1 MGKEPLSYPVKR
13 ERQMV
18 SNMYY
23 ICSGI
28 IMLCIHLC
36 ILSIQTF
43 LILCSL
49 HVISLRYMYYVCIIT
64 FC

>member
-1 MGKEPLSYPVKR
+1 MGEEPLSYPVKR

-23 ICSGI
+23 VLI

-43 LILCSL
+43 LTLCSL
-49 HVISLRYMYYVCIIT
+49 HVILLRYMYYVCIIT